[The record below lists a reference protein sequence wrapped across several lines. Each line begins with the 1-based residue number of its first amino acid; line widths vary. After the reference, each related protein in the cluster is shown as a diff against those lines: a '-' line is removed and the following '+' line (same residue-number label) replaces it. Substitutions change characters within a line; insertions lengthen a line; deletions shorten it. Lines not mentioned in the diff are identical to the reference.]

1 MGLNFL
7 LVELA
12 TTFAVIGLETAVTTG
27 LTGCFLRFFLDAVFW
42 APVEARIRP
51 VKTTNKRRNWKNSR
65 ARFFIGSLLLITLN
79 R

>member
-27 LTGCFLRFFLDAVFW
+27 LTVRFLCFFLDAVFG
-42 APVEARIRP
+42 APAEARIIP
-51 VKTTNKRRNWKNSR
+51 VKATNKRRNWKDSR
-65 ARFFIGSLLLITLN
+65 ARFFIGSLLLIPLN